1 MKSLKALIGFS
12 TYIPQSECVSFL
24 RLSYSVTGQCDFGPV
39 LALGIPRCLSKSRGP
54 DFLDLFLKTAVI
66 SNPPLTLLGLLLAES
81 FGGALAIQKPRPP
94 VIHSVQFWGLG
105 LTGTV
110 GFATGARSGGDA
122 SGQQGKLDVQNNFF
136 VF

>member
-1 MKSLKALIGFS
+1 
-12 TYIPQSECVSFL
+12 
-24 RLSYSVTGQCDFGPV
+24 
-39 LALGIPRCLSKSRGP
+39 LSKSRGQ
-54 DFLDLFLKTAVI
+54 DFLDLFLEAAVI
-66 SNPPLTLLGLLLAES
+66 SNPPLTLSGLVLAES

-122 SGQQGKLDVQNNFF
+122 SGQQGELDLENDVF